1 MRSFNQSTDLAEKR
15 SYLEHFVDWSNSTHN
30 AYYIRGSISSQVFYD
45 ILAQNGL
52 RVVNDFSRIIDNF
65 LRVDRSKK
73 EEFHRIGP
81 LHVHADADP
90 DLQAIYKLSL
100 IHI

>member
-65 LRVDRSKK
+65 CGLIDPKK
-73 EEFHRIGP
+73 KNFIE
-81 LHVHADADP
+81 
-90 DLQAIYKLSL
+90 
-100 IHI
+100 